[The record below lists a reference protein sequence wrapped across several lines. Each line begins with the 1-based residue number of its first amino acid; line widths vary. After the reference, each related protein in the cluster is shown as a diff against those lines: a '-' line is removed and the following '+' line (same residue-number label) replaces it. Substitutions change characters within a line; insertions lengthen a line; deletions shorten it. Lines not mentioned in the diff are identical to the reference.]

1 MKKVR
6 ISAMLTAIC
15 IMAGMCLSGCKQ
27 TKVQNSSSSSQS
39 TGDAVVT
46 SDTGLSMSIGT
57 GESSANAESTGSS
70 STYVAMT
77 YDNNYD
83 AAAIAQMGKTVKIR
97 DMQFTALDYNFY
109 FANEYNQLLQ
119 MSLYGQANI
128 PMTGSGFPDMNGK
141 LTEELTVA
149 QYLQNSVISDFQG
162 EVWLLEYSKDKN
174 LKLDDE
180 ILAKIEEQFTSTQK
194 SAESIGLTLEEYLQ
208 AYYGPVATADG
219 LREVLQRY
227 ELVNLAMKTYVE
239 EYQYKEGETMLPT
252 VYHVLYPSLN
262 LETGEA
268 LSDEE
273 KAEAKKKAE
282 ALKASVTS
290 LDDLKAKADEAV
302 ANKEAAEAAEYTVS
316 LGQMVK
322 PFEEWCFAEHKIGD
336 IDVVETIY
344 GYHVIYFVGQKE
356 ADDDQKYQI
365 AVKAMQ
371 KEMND
376 AVEAGGYE
384 AEIK

>member
-239 EYQYKEGETMLPT
+239 EYQFKEGETMLPT

-356 ADDDQKYQI
+356 ADDEQKYQI
-365 AVKAMQ
+365 ATKAMQ

>member
-239 EYQYKEGETMLPT
+239 EYQFKEGETMLPT

-344 GYHVIYFVGQKE
+344 GYHVVYFVGQKE
-356 ADDDQKYQI
+356 ADDEQKYQI
-365 AVKAMQ
+365 ATKAMQ

>member
-119 MSLYGQANI
+119 MSLYGQANV

>member
-1 MKKVR
+1 
-6 ISAMLTAIC
+6 MLTAIC

-239 EYQYKEGETMLPT
+239 EYQFKEGETMLPT

-344 GYHVIYFVGQKE
+344 GYHVVYFVGQKE
-356 ADDDQKYQI
+356 ADDEQKYQI
-365 AVKAMQ
+365 ATKAMQ

>member
-1 MKKVR
+1 
-6 ISAMLTAIC
+6 MLTAIC

-239 EYQYKEGETMLPT
+239 EYQFKEGETMLPT

-356 ADDDQKYQI
+356 ADDEQKYQI
-365 AVKAMQ
+365 ATKAMQ

>member
-1 MKKVR
+1 
-6 ISAMLTAIC
+6 MLTAIC

>member
-208 AYYGPVATADG
+208 AYYGPVAT
-219 LREVLQRY
+219 
-227 ELVNLAMKTYVE
+227 
-239 EYQYKEGETMLPT
+239 
-252 VYHVLYPSLN
+252 
-262 LETGEA
+262 
-268 LSDEE
+268 
-273 KAEAKKKAE
+273 
-282 ALKASVTS
+282 
-290 LDDLKAKADEAV
+290 
-302 ANKEAAEAAEYTVS
+302 
-316 LGQMVK
+316 
-322 PFEEWCFAEHKIGD
+322 
-336 IDVVETIY
+336 
-344 GYHVIYFVGQKE
+344 
-356 ADDDQKYQI
+356 
-365 AVKAMQ
+365 MQ
-371 KEMND
+371 FMT
-376 AVEAGGYE
+376 ATRR
-384 AEIK
+384 

>member
-1 MKKVR
+1 
-6 ISAMLTAIC
+6 MLTAIC

-239 EYQYKEGETMLPT
+239 EYQFKEGETMLPT

-282 ALKASVTS
+282 ALKASATS
-290 LDDLKAKADEAV
+290 LDDLKAKADQAI